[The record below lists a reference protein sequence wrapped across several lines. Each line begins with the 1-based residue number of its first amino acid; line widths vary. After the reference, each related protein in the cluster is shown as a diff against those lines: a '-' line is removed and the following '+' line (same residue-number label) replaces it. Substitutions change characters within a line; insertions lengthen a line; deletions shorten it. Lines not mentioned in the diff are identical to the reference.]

1 MNRAPDNAARARN
14 GRLRRIA
21 AALLRTLA
29 AGALVAGLASCGGGS
44 YYANE
49 GERLLTTGDTEQ
61 GLAKLAEAVRKNPG
75 NDSLRQQYERERNI
89 VVSRNVSEGDLLRG
103 SQQWDAAAGAY
114 QRALKHDPQNMRAKN
129 GLAALDVSRQQ
140 NEIIAQARR
149 DASEGRLEQAD
160 KALRGLLAQTPGQR
174 EARDLLNEIADRQAE
189 MQAQTLPV
197 GLKSQFSQPITLEFR
212 DASLKSVFE
221 VISRSAGINFV
232 FDRDV
237 RSDTKI
243 NIFVRDTSLEDVI
256 KLILLTNQLERKLLN
271 DNTVLIYPNTPA
283 KQKEYKELVVRSF
296 YLANGDV
303 KQALNLVKGMVKTP
317 DVFID
322 EKLNMMVVKDTPDA
336 VRTISSLLRSMDL
349 AEPEVML
356 DVEVLEIASTKL
368 QDIGIRYPTQV
379 NVGKVVDDAA
389 SSLFVIGRDSV
400 VRAFVAN
407 PPMVLD
413 LHDETSG
420 AKVLANPRIRV
431 KNKEKAKIH
440 IGDRVPVITT
450 TSTANVGVSSSV
462 SYLDVGLKLDVEP
475 TIYLRD
481 EVAIKVGLEVS
492 NIRGQVGSADKNQT
506 VAYELGTRNASTT
519 LQLRDGETQILAGL
533 ISDEDRRKAF
543 KVPGLGEIPV
553 LGHLF
558 RSDSTDRRK
567 TEIVLLITPRIVRS
581 VNNTQ
586 VAMRDMPVGTDAA
599 IGTPPLR
606 IAATKAGGVSM
617 SSTGGGQLPGARPLP
632 QIPSPNAQAVPSVPP
647 EQGAAAQ
654 RGANAGGPVPGANQ
668 NPTPAPSGPSN
679 LLMAAPLS
687 ARSGTDIVVSLSL
700 PPGGAATKATAELVY
715 DPLQLEPTNVS
726 PSAPGRVSVR
736 VEGTASAR
744 FRVLLAGGRAQ
755 VRAEN
760 VTGQSEA
767 GEAVN
772 VSGPGP
778 VEISVG
784 Q

>member
-1 MNRAPDNAARARN
+1 MNRAPDNAAGART
-14 GRLRRIA
+14 GCMPRRIVA
-21 AALLRTLA
+21 TLVRALA
-29 AGALVAGLASCGGGS
+29 AGALVAGLASCGGG

-49 GERLLTTGDTEQ
+49 GERLLTSGDTEQ
-61 GLAKLAEAVRKNPG
+61 GLAKLAEAVKKNPG
-75 NDSLRQQYERERNI
+75 NDRLRQQYERERNV

-103 SQQWDAAAGAY
+103 SQQWDSAASAY
-114 QRALKHDPQNMRAKN
+114 QRALKFDPQNMRAKN
-129 GLAALDVSRQQ
+129 GLAAIDVARQQ
-140 NEIIAQARR
+140 NQIIAQARR
-149 DASEGRLEQAD
+149 DFAEGRLDQAD
-160 KALRGLLAQTPGQR
+160 KALRALLAQTPGQR
-174 EARDLLNEIADRQAE
+174 EARDLLNEIADRQAD
-189 MQAQTLPV
+189 MQAQSVPV
-197 GLKSQFSQPITLEFR
+197 GLKSQFTQPITLEFR

-296 YLANGDV
+296 YLSNGDV

-336 VRTISSLLRSMDL
+336 VRTIASLLRTMDL

-368 QDIGIRYPTQV
+368 QDIGIRYPSQV
-379 NVGKVVDDAA
+379 NVGKIAGDAA
-389 SSLFVIGRDSV
+389 SDLFVIGRDSI

-407 PPMVLD
+407 PPIVLD

-533 ISDEDRRKAF
+533 INDEDRRKAF

-586 VAMRDMPVGTDAA
+586 VAVRDLPVGTDAA

-606 IAATKAGGVSM
+606 ISATKPGGVAM
-617 SSTGGGQLPGARPLP
+617 SSTGGGGQQPGARPLP
-632 QIPSPNAQAVPSVPP
+632 QIPSPTAQAIPGVPP
-647 EQGAAAQ
+647 EQLAAQ
-654 RGANAGGPVPGANQ
+654 RAAAAGAPVPGANQ
-668 NPTPAPSGPSN
+668 NPTPAPTGPSN

-687 ARSGTDIVVSLSL
+687 ARPGTDIVVSLSL
-700 PPGGAATKATAELVY
+700 PPGGAATKATADLVY
-715 DPLQLEPTNVS
+715 DPLQLEPTSAS

-744 FRVLLAGGRAQ
+744 FRVLLAGGRTQ

-760 VTGQSEA
+760 VAGQSDA
-767 GEAVN
+767 GESVN